1 VAEPPRRRRLTDEE
15 IARAPRFSPYLLLPW
30 VLLALVPLV
39 SDVLHGRYP
48 RPTLAMLV
56 LGIFAAL
63 YCGTVLTALRPRLHH
78 TRLPMLCAAL
88 LVPVTALLAGAL
100 PHAFLLYPLL
110 AVALALVAPGR
121 WYLMVLLGVP
131 ALSGLTLWMRSQYD
145 VIVYGPLGCFLAAAL
160 VLALFRLSMVTE
172 QLKEARRAHAER
184 HAEPRPAEP
193 RPAEPRPD
201 EERHA

>member
-39 SDVLHGRYP
+39 SDVLHGQYP

-56 LGIFAAL
+56 LGIFAVL
-63 YCGTVLTALRPRLHH
+63 YCGTVVTALRPRLHH
-78 TRLPMLCAAL
+78 TRLPMVFAGL

-131 ALSGLTLWMRSQYD
+131 ALSGLTLWMRGQYD

-184 HAEPRPAEP
+184 IAEHRQTEH
-193 RPAEPRPD
+193 RQD
-201 EERHA
+201 DGKSS